1 MEKKF
6 RGSNVRMFEF
16 PIFSTE
22 RMSDEKR
29 KKVKE
34 DYRAQLQGYENSE
47 DKIKKEEE
55 IYNYTK
61 EAIENSE
68 MDSET
73 LEFLQKAQAEMSED

>member
-1 MEKKF
+1 
-6 RGSNVRMFEF
+6 MFEF

-22 RMSDEKR
+22 RMSEEKR

-55 IYNYTK
+55 IFNYTK
-61 EAIENSE
+61 ELIENSE